1 MSGVDVVSAIRKQG
15 GAHIPAAILTGDI
28 STEVEDAIARSGS
41 VRLEKPVKPAELTE
55 VVRRLL
61 AERTGFSGPEPRE
74 TGGPSGAPTIFVVD
88 DDPNVGQAMSDVLQA
103 EGWSVEIHPTA
114 EAFLAA
120 YRSGRRGCVLI
131 DAYLPGM
138 DGLALLQRLS
148 GSGEALPAIMITGD
162 SDVPMAVRAMKAGAL
177 DFIEKP
183 VSRENLVQSV
193 ARALEMDPARRP
205 ARMEEARRQ
214 FAGLT
219 TRQREILDR
228 ILAGHPNKIIA
239 FDLQLSQRTVENHRA
254 AIMDKTGAKSLPEL
268 ARLAFTAGW
277 DED

>member
-1 MSGVDVVSAIRKQG
+1 MQ
-15 GAHIPAAILTGDI
+15 TGDY
-28 STEVEDAIARSGS
+28 
-41 VRLEKPVKPAELTE
+41 
-55 VVRRLL
+55 VVH
-61 AERTGFSGPEPRE
+61 
-74 TGGPSGAPTIFVVD
+74 IVD
-88 DDPNVGQAMSDVLQA
+88 DEEPVRKSL
-103 EGWSVEIHPTA
+103 
-114 EAFLAA
+114 AFLLTMAGFTA
-120 YRSGRRGCVLI
+120 RVHDFATSF
-131 DAYLPGM
+131 
-138 DGLALLQRLS
+138 LALAPGLTQGLLVTDLRMPDMNGVELLTKL
-148 GSGEALPAIMITGD
+148 GDNGAMLPAIVISGHG
-162 SDVPMAVRAMKAGAL
+162 DVPMAVAAMKAGAL